1 MTVVAKAK
9 RNAIIRYQPGVRK
22 LKFSKMGYLYDLA
35 KIVAIALFVGL
46 SLERLTNILEFVLA
60 SSSIFDS

>member
-1 MTVVAKAK
+1 
-9 RNAIIRYQPGVRK
+9 
-22 LKFSKMGYLYDLA
+22 MGYLYDLA